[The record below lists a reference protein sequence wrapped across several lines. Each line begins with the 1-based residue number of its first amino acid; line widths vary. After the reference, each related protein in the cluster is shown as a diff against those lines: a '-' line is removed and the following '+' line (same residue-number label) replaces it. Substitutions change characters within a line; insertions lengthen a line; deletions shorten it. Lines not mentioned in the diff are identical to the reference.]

1 MSERIVH
8 VIPNLQTK
16 KYERKAV
23 GIYARVS
30 TAHSAQLHSISLQ
43 LSALVQR
50 VYHTLNW
57 QLADIYVDFASGK
70 SASER
75 SEFQRIC
82 GASLFLGV
90 SHYLI
95 ACFNHERFRLLG
107 RNIYL
112 SYLKFNISSA
122 EGGANLPLKVST

>member
-8 VIPNLQTK
+8 IIPNLQTK

-50 VYHTLNW
+50 VYNSLSQTLNYISHIIEHQS
-57 QLADIYVDFASGK
+57 QLRQGLEIVQWKKQIY
-70 SASER
+70 
-75 SEFQRIC
+75 
-82 GASLFLGV
+82 
-90 SHYLI
+90 
-95 ACFNHERFRLLG
+95 
-107 RNIYL
+107 
-112 SYLKFNISSA
+112 
-122 EGGANLPLKVST
+122 

>member
-70 SASER
+70 NASER
-75 SEFQRIC
+75 SEFQRMIEDC
-82 GASLFLGV
+82 RRHKLD
-90 SHYLI
+90 LI
-95 ACFNHERFRLLG
+95 LEHVHTKESKIMANKI
-107 RNIYL
+107 NPA
-112 SYLKFNISSA
+112 KTISS
-122 EGGANLPLKVST
+122 LS